1 MSCHAQWNAMTWKHF
16 YAVERFECNAME
28 CHPMQCNSSGRA
40 NLHLVIPTASIT
52 IHLGLQELES
62 DMTAAIISTIKLASS
77 DLLQC
82 CGSQRIRVAKVMELQ
97 AKPNS
102 LMFQM
107 CCPPI
112 CVPRCFKMYQDVCYS
127 KIGICCSTMGGGNNR
142 PKASSLQE
150 PCQSVV
156 SH

>member
-1 MSCHAQWNAMTWKHF
+1 MPLKDSNAMQWNAIQ
-16 YAVERFECNAME
+16 CNATQAEM
-28 CHPMQCNSSGRA
+28 A
-40 NLHLVIPTASIT
+40 NLHLVIPTANIT

-82 CGSQRIRVAKVMELQ
+82 CGSQRIHVAKVMELQ

-107 CCPPI
+107 CCAPI
-112 CVPRCFKMYQDVCYS
+112 CVPRCFKMFQDVCYS